1 MVAEAV
7 AAIVVVLGV
16 SAEALH
22 RRRVQRFARLAFGP
36 AGKPNTWARMA
47 PLLRALSL
55 GAVAWGLITLML
67 LTPKT
72 HRGEQLDKNELR
84 HLLLV
89 LDVSPSMRLQDAGPS
104 ATQSRLNR
112 VSDLMASFFERAR
125 EPMKISIVA
134 VYNGAKPVVQE
145 TLDMEVVHNVLDDL
159 PMHYAFQVGE
169 TKLFDGLEEA
179 ANMAKP
185 WKPRDATLL
194 LLSDGDTVP
203 ATGMP
208 RMPAS
213 IAHVV
218 VVGVGDSSKG
228 GFVDGRHS
236 RQDVSTLRQIAAR
249 LGGRYH
255 NGNENQIPTDMLRNV
270 TQRTEASAI
279 EKLTRREFALL
290 SCAVGATLLAVLPW
304 LLSRFGT
311 NWKPGPPA
319 SELRIM
325 RVLNV
330 SEKKVSKA
338 FGAEPETAVISS

>member
-1 MVAEAV
+1 MVAETVAV
-7 AAIVVVLGV
+7 IVVILVVG
-16 SAEALH
+16 AEALH
-22 RRRVQRFARLAFGP
+22 RRRVERFARLAFGP
-36 AGKPNTWARMA
+36 QGKPNAWARMA

-55 GAVAWGLITLML
+55 GAVAWGLVTLML
-67 LTPKT
+67 LAPKT

-89 LDVSPSMRLQDAGPS
+89 LDVSPSMRLRDAGPS
-104 ATQSRLNR
+104 ATQSRIKR
-112 VSDLMASFFERAR
+112 VSDLMGSFFERAR

-159 PMHYAFQVGE
+159 PMHYAFRVGE

-179 ANMAKP
+179 ANMAQH

-203 ATGMP
+203 ANGMP

-213 IAHVV
+213 IGHVV
-218 VVGVGDSSKG
+218 VVGVGDSRKG

-255 NGNENQIPTDMLRNV
+255 NGNEHQIPTDMLRSI

-279 EKLTRREFALL
+279 EKLTRREYALL
-290 SCAVGATLLAVLPW
+290 SCAVGATLLAMLPW

-311 NWKPGPPA
+311 NWNPGPPA
-319 SELRIM
+319 SVSRILRAS
-325 RVLNV
+325 NV
-330 SEKKVSKA
+330 SEKKVLKA